1 MLYIGID
8 QHKKSSYFC
17 CLNEAGQVVNEK
29 NLVNDSKSIESFL
42 STLPDDE
49 LTAVLE
55 VSSYWGIMHDTLEE
69 LDLFDS
75 IKLAHPQKLKAF
87 ASANKKTDKID
98 AHLLA
103 DLLRRDQIPEVWI
116 QSKTLRVQKNIA
128 RFRLFLVRERT
139 RIKNRIHNIASRN
152 HLNIPEVSDLF
163 GKYGREWLETVDL
176 TKEERFTLD
185 CHLDFLDFLES
196 QIKKVEKYL
205 NKLFKDDE
213 EIKLLKTIPG
223 IGNILGVV
231 LKLEIGDINRFETV
245 GKFHSYSGLIPSIYS
260 SAQIMRYGR
269 LVKNSNKYIRWALVE
284 ASQVVIRYSMNFK
297 LKYNR
302 ISVRKNNQT
311 AIIVIA
317 RKLASTIFYMLNRK
331 EEYHE
336 NRKACSP
343 SPFTN
348 A

>member
-1 MLYIGID
+1 MLYVGID
-8 QHKKSSYFC
+8 QHKRTSYFC
-17 CLNEAGQVVNEK
+17 CLNEDGRVVKER
-29 NLVNDSKSIESFL
+29 NLVNDSSVIETFL
-42 STLPDDE
+42 SQLPDDE

-55 VSSYWGIMHDTLEE
+55 VGSYWGVMHDTLEE
-69 LDLFDS
+69 LDLVDN

-103 DLLRRDQIPEVWI
+103 ELLRRDQIPEVWI
-116 QSKTLRVQKNIA
+116 QTKTLRVQKNVA

-152 HLNIPEVSDLF
+152 HLNTPEVSDLF
-163 GKYGREWLETVDL
+163 GKYGREWLNTVDL
-176 TKEERFTLD
+176 PEEERFTLD
-185 CHLDFLDFLES
+185 CHLDFLDFIES
-196 QIKKVEKYL
+196 QIKKIEKYL

-213 EIKLLKTIPG
+213 EVKLLKTIPG
-223 IGNILGVV
+223 IGNILAVV
-231 LKLEIGDINRFETV
+231 LKLEIGDINRFSTV
-245 GKFHSYSGLIPSIYS
+245 GKFHCYSGLIPSIYS
-260 SAQIMRYGR
+260 SARITRYGR

-284 ASQVVIRYSMNFK
+284 AAQIANRHSINFK
-297 LKYNR
+297 R
-302 ISVRKNNQT
+302 IYDRIAARKNKKT
-311 AIIVIA
+311 AVIVVA
-317 RKLASTIFYMLNRK
+317 RKLASTLFYMLKRK
-331 EEYHE
+331 EKYSE